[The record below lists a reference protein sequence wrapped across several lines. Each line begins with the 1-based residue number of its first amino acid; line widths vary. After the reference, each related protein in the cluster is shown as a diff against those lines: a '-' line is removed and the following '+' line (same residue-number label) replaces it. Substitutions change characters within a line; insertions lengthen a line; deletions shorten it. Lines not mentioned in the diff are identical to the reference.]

1 MARFVSR
8 SADETRVMGARLAKA
23 LPDGTVVALTGE
35 LGSGKT
41 TFVQGAAEG
50 LGVARGADD
59 LGETEGVTSPT
70 FVLVREHEGSGGR
83 RLVHVDAHRLRSA
96 AELRDLG
103 SDDFL
108 RCRGVAFVEWAERVE
123 GALPE
128 PRLALSFTHE
138 AEGVRA
144 IEVEGVGEGAAALV
158 EAAERALAGDEDL
171 AEDPRT

>member
-1 MARFVSR
+1 VATFISR
-8 SADETRVMGARLAKA
+8 SAEDTRAMGARLARA

-50 LGVARGADD
+50 LGIRPGADD

-70 FVLVREHEGSGGR
+70 FVLVREHEGRDGR
-83 RLVHVDAHRLRSA
+83 TLVHVDAHRLTGA

-123 GALPE
+123 EALPE
-128 PRLALSFTHE
+128 PRLVLRFAH
-138 AEGVRA
+138 RA
-144 IEVEGVGEGAAALV
+144 AGEREIEVGGAGDGAEALV
-158 EAAERALAGDEDL
+158 EIAGRALAAG
-171 AEDPRT
+171 AEEWTP